1 MTTLEHHV
9 VYRDVLTREG
19 ADVDRFARAAIS
31 RGPDEATMTRT
42 GARHG
47 LSKRGLSQRSVI
59 QEAASRVDPL
69 LDVDMADILVSGWRN
84 HDSLIEAAR
93 RTTSTDEDEEL
104 VRLGTHEMTWTA
116 DPTIEVKVD
125 GEVVRTV
132 RVHLVAEAEV
142 HDATA
147 LVAEGR
153 LVALRSGDADIR
165 ARVDVDG
172 HRVAGGNLRVNLP
185 SSVDLGSG
193 VELSRDD

>member
-19 ADVDRFARAAIS
+19 ADVDRFARAAIG
-31 RGPDEATMTRT
+31 RGPAAATITRT

-47 LSKRGLSQRSVI
+47 LSQRALI
-59 QEAASRVDPL
+59 EEAASRVDPL
-69 LDVDMADILVSGWRN
+69 LDVDMEDILVSGWRTN
-84 HDSLIEAAR
+84 DSLIDAAR
-93 RTTSTDEDEEL
+93 RTASTDEDEEL

-116 DPTIEVKVD
+116 DPTIEVTVD
-125 GEVVRTV
+125 GEVVHTV

-153 LVALRSGDADIR
+153 LVALRSGDADIH

-172 HRVAGGNLRVNLP
+172 QRVATGELRVNLP
-185 SSVDLGSG
+185 SSLDLGSG
-193 VELSRDD
+193 VELSSGE